1 MIISLLGSRIVGI
14 QIILKR
20 YGVDTRNKLSF
31 LNKTSKRGKSLSI
44 DLRSDLKTLI
54 THILKDIDYDSLS
67 NTQKLKL
74 LDIALKHTLPK
85 LSIEKQITVKEPPR
99 EFQINIIGDKGEV
112 LETHNN
118 VLDENFNFS
127 NMAGGNSSK

>member
-1 MIISLLGSRIVGI
+1 MGFNSETGSEAG
-14 QIILKR
+14 
-20 YGVDTRNKLSF
+20 
-31 LNKTSKRGKSLSI
+31 KTSKRSKSLSI

-85 LSIEKQITVKEPPR
+85 LSIEKQITEEMPQDI
-99 EFQINIIGDKGEV
+99 QITIVDSNGNEKV
-112 LETHNN
+112 NRKS
-118 VLDENFNFS
+118 LDNFKFKDL
-127 NMAGGNSSK
+127 AG

>member
-1 MIISLLGSRIVGI
+1 MGFNSETGSEAG
-14 QIILKR
+14 
-20 YGVDTRNKLSF
+20 
-31 LNKTSKRGKSLSI
+31 KTSKRSKSLSI

-85 LSIEKQITVKEPPR
+85 LSIEKQITEEMPQDI
-99 EFQINIIGDKGEV
+99 QITIIDSNGNEKV
-112 LETHNN
+112 NRKN
-118 VLDENFNFS
+118 LDNFKFKDL
-127 NMAGGNSSK
+127 AG

>member
-85 LSIEKQITVKEPPR
+85 LSIEQHITEEVPKDIQITFVDSNGNEKLNR
-99 EFQINIIGDKGEV
+99 KS
-112 LETHNN
+112 
-118 VLDENFNFS
+118 LDNFKFKDL
-127 NMAGGNSSK
+127 AG